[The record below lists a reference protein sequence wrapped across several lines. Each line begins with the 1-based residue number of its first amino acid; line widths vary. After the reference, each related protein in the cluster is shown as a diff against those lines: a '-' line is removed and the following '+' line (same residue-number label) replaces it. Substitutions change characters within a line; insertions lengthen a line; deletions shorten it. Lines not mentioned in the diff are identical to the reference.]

1 MNNIEYIIDI
11 LYILSKCNRFYLTM
25 NFMKQ
30 NEKEMCTQL
39 FRDLFKN
46 AEYQNEAF
54 KDTIKKLALYYE
66 VVLE

>member
-1 MNNIEYIIDI
+1 
-11 LYILSKCNRFYLTM
+11 M

>member
-1 MNNIEYIIDI
+1 
-11 LYILSKCNRFYLTM
+11 M

-46 AEYQNEAF
+46 AEYQNEVF
-54 KDTIKKLALYYE
+54 KDTIKKLALHYE